1 MHLNDQRI
9 DIQGSKTHSDTA
21 HDLIDSMDQRIADWV
36 VRPDVSGSPDDITI
50 FFGVPIYAG
59 DVERAAHDAC
69 L

>member
-1 MHLNDQRI
+1 
-9 DIQGSKTHSDTA
+9 
-21 HDLIDSMDQRIADWV
+21 MDQRIADWV